1 MVQGRVHLCAQYAW
15 AWVGE
20 HRFDVPSAEHIDCM
34 KLTRLQHLG
43 RAKEVS
49 EYVKHGCQEAVIEI
63 ELGADPKRH
72 RKNPVIRCNIKRE
85 GNKSIFSLNG
95 KASNKKLVM
104 EFCKSFSIQIDNLCQ
119 FLPQDKVVEFAQMN
133 PIELLRSTQRAVASE
148 EMLEMHADLKK
159 LRGEQKVSQAQHAGD
174 QETLGNLENRQRM
187 QEADVERM
195 RERDSIKQRVKFLE
209 AARPFAQYRA
219 ARLRHQE
226 SRQRRMDATAA
237 LKELEEE
244 VEPSLRAVNA
254 KQSYRQ
260 QIERVV
266 QKRNRDVEKADRDT
280 DKAVAKLEK
289 LSEEIADDDRAMDSE
304 RKGSKTQKVELA
316 RIEQNIVKL
325 KRQLEEPPEET
336 DISSYT
342 ERTVR
347 IVDVPCLYSMW
358 LMVSSEKKVVPYE
371 RFRRRRMSFEPR

>member
-1 MVQGRVHLCAQYAW
+1 MEYKYYMRL
-15 AWVGE
+15 
-20 HRFDVPSAEHIDCM
+20 I
-34 KLTRLQHLG
+34 RLQHLG

-49 EYVKHGCQEAVIEI
+49 EYVKHGCQEALIEI
-63 ELGADPKRH
+63 ELAADPKRH
-72 RKNPVIRCNIKRE
+72 RRNPVIRCNIKRE

-95 KASNKKLVM
+95 KPSNKKLVM

-119 FLPQDKVVEFAQMN
+119 FLPQDKVVEFAQMS
-133 PIELLRSTQRAVASE
+133 PIDLLRSTQRAVASE
-148 EMLEMHADLKK
+148 EMLQMHEDLKK
-159 LRGEQKVSQAQHAGD
+159 LRREQKGAQAQHAGD
-174 QETLGNLENRQRM
+174 QETLANLENRQRM

-195 RERDSIKQRVKFLE
+195 RERDAIKQRVKFLE

-219 ARLRHQE
+219 ARLKHQE

-254 KQSYRQ
+254 KQNYRQ
-260 QIERVV
+260 QVERVI
-266 QKRNRDVEKADRDT
+266 QERKRTVEKADRDT
-280 DKAVAKLEK
+280 DKAVAQLEK
-289 LSEEIADDDRAMDSE
+289 LSEEIADDDRAMDAE
-304 RKGSKTQKVELA
+304 RKGSKTQKIELA
-316 RIEQNIVKL
+316 RIEQNIVRL

-347 IVDVPCLYSMW
+347 IANV
-358 LMVSSEKKVVPYE
+358 K
-371 RFRRRRMSFEPR
+371 

>member
-1 MVQGRVHLCAQYAW
+1 MGQERVHLFAQYVW
-15 AWVGE
+15 AWVGG
-20 HRFDVPSAEHIDCM
+20 HRFDALLGECRGCM
-34 KLTRLQHLG
+34 KLTTLQHLG
-43 RAKEVS
+43 RAKDVS
-49 EYVKHGCQEAVIEI
+49 EYVKHGCQEALIEI
-63 ELGADPKRH
+63 ELAADPKRH
-72 RKNPVIRCNIKRE
+72 RRNPVIRCNIKRE
-85 GNKSIFSLNG
+85 GNKSFFSLNG
-95 KASNKKLVM
+95 KPSNKKNVV

-148 EMLEMHADLKK
+148 EMLEMHEDLKK
-159 LRGEQKVSQAQHAGD
+159 LRAEQKGAQAQHAGD
-174 QETLGNLENRQRM
+174 QETLNNLENRQRM

-195 RERDSIKQRVKFLE
+195 RERDAIKQRVQFLE

-226 SRQRRMDATAA
+226 SKQRRMDATAA
-237 LKELEEE
+237 LKELEDD

-266 QKRNRDVEKADRDT
+266 QDRKRAVERADRDT

-289 LSEEIADDDRAMDSE
+289 LSEEIADDDRAMDAE
-304 RKGSKTQKVELA
+304 RKGGKTQKLELA
-316 RIEQNIVKL
+316 RIEQNVVKL
-325 KRQLEEPPEET
+325 RRQLEEPPEET

-342 ERTVR
+342 ERTVC
-347 IVDVPCLYSMW
+347 IVNVP
-358 LMVSSEKKVVPYE
+358 
-371 RFRRRRMSFEPR
+371 